1 MIAFVVRRLAGSVV
15 VLFGVSLV
23 IFLTL
28 KLIPGDAAYVLAG
41 PNASAQ
47 EIEAVRQSLGL
58 DQPVPV
64 QYATWLGRALRGDL
78 GRSLELHEPVLQL
91 VIARYANTLILAAS
105 AMLIAALLGVLA
117 GTLAALRPHT
127 LLDRV
132 VMLIALAANST
143 PSFWLGLALI
153 LIFSLGL
160 KMLPSSGM
168 VSARG
173 SGGLLDLL
181 QHLVLPSLTL
191 GAISAALI
199 ARMTRAS
206 LLEVLTQEYV
216 LVARAK
222 GLREGVLVRRHALKN
237 ALLPVLTVI
246 GLQMGSLLGGA
257 VITETIFSWP
267 GIGLQLYR
275 GIALRD
281 VPLVQGAAL
290 VVAASFV
297 LINLVVDVLY
307 SYLDPRIRYS

>member
-1 MIAFVVRRLAGSVV
+1 VTAFVIRRLAASVL
-15 VLFGVSLV
+15 VLFGVSV
-23 IFLTL
+23 VVFGTL

-64 QYATWLGRALRGDL
+64 QYLTWLGRALHGDL

-91 VIARYANTLILAAS
+91 VLTRYMNTLILATS
-105 AMLIAALLGVLA
+105 AIVLATIFGVLA
-117 GTLAALRPHT
+117 GTIAALHPHT
-127 LLDRV
+127 LLDRAL
-132 VMLIALAANST
+132 MLVAVTANST

-153 LIFSLGL
+153 LVFSLGL
-160 KMLPSSGM
+160 RLLPSSGM
-168 VSARG
+168 TSPRG
-173 SGGLLDLL
+173 DGGPLDVL
-181 QHLVLPSLTL
+181 QHLILPSITL

-199 ARMTRAS
+199 ARMTRAT
-206 LLEVLTQEYV
+206 LLEVLSQEYV
-216 LVARAK
+216 VVARSK
-222 GLREGVLVRRHALKN
+222 GLRESLLVRRHALKN
-237 ALLPVLTVI
+237 ALLPVLTVV
-246 GLQMGSLLGGA
+246 GLQMGALLGGA

-267 GIGLQLYR
+267 GIGFQLYR

-297 LINLVVDVLY
+297 AINLMVDLLY
-307 SYLDPRIRYS
+307 SYLDPRIRYG

>member
-1 MIAFVVRRLAGSVV
+1 MTAFLARRLAAAVV
-15 VLFGVSLV
+15 VLFGVSVV

-47 EIEAVRQSLGL
+47 EIEVVRQSLGL
-58 DQPVPV
+58 DQPVPI
-64 QYATWLGRALRGDL
+64 QYVTWLGRALRGDL

-91 VIARYANTLILAAS
+91 VTSRYANTLLLAAS
-105 AMLIAALLGVLA
+105 AMLFAAVFGILA
-117 GTLAALRPHT
+117 GTFAALRAHT
-127 LLDRV
+127 TVDRA
-132 VMLIALAANST
+132 VMLLALTANST

-153 LIFSLGL
+153 LVFSLGL
-160 KMLPSSGM
+160 RLLPSSGM

-173 SGGLLDLL
+173 DGGPLDLL
-181 QHLVLPSLTL
+181 QHLILPSVTL

-222 GLREGVLVRRHALKN
+222 GLRERLIVRRHALKN

-290 VVAASFV
+290 IVAASFV
-297 LINLVVDVLY
+297 VINLLVDLLY
-307 SYLDPRIRYS
+307 SYLDPRIRYN

>member
-1 MIAFVVRRLAGSVV
+1 MTAFVLRRLTASVL
-15 VLFGVSLV
+15 VLFGVSV
-23 IFLTL
+23 VVFLTL

-47 EIEAVRQSLGL
+47 EIETVRQALGL
-58 DQPVPV
+58 DQPVPM
-64 QYATWLGRALRGDL
+64 QYVTWLGRALHGDL

-91 VIARYANTLILAAS
+91 VISRYSNTLVLVVSGMLFAAVVG
-105 AMLIAALLGVLA
+105 ILA
-117 GTLAALRPHT
+117 GTLAALHPHT
-127 LLDRV
+127 VLDRAL
-132 VMLIALAANST
+132 MLVALTANST
-143 PSFWLGLALI
+143 PSFWLGLVLI

-160 KMLPSSGM
+160 KLLPSSGM

-173 SGGLLDLL
+173 DGGILDVL
-181 QHLVLPSLTL
+181 QHLLLPSLTL

-206 LLEVLTQEYV
+206 MLEVLTQEYV

-222 GLREGVLVRRHALKN
+222 GLRQSLLVRRHALKN

-257 VITETIFSWP
+257 VITETIFTWP
-267 GIGLQLYR
+267 GIGYQLYR

-297 LINLVVDVLY
+297 LINLAVDVLY
-307 SYLDPRIRYS
+307 SYLDPRIKYS

>member
-1 MIAFVVRRLAGSVV
+1 VTAFLIRRLAASVV

-23 IFLTL
+23 IFGTL
-28 KLIPGDAAYVLAG
+28 KLVPGDAAYVLAG
-41 PNASAQ
+41 PNASAD
-47 EIEAVRQSLGL
+47 EIEKVRQSLGL
-58 DQPVPV
+58 DRPVPI
-64 QYATWLGRALRGDL
+64 QYLTWLGRALQGDL

-91 VIARYANTLILAAS
+91 VLARYSNTLILATC
-105 AMLIAALLGVLA
+105 AMLFAA
-117 GTLAALRPHT
+117 GTGIVAGTVAALRPHT
-127 LLDRV
+127 WLDRL
-132 VMLIALAANST
+132 VMLATLTANST
-143 PSFWLGLALI
+143 PSFWLGLVLI
-153 LIFSLGL
+153 LVFSLGL
-160 KMLPSSGM
+160 RVLPASGM

-173 SGGLLDLL
+173 DGGLLDVA
-181 QHLVLPSLTL
+181 QHLVLPAITL

-206 LLEVLTQEYV
+206 LLEVLSQEYI

-222 GLREGVLVRRHALKN
+222 GLGEGLLVRRHALKN
-237 ALLPVLTVI
+237 ALLPVLTVV

-290 VVAASFV
+290 VVATSFV
-297 LINLVVDVLY
+297 VINLLVDVLY
-307 SYLDPRIRYS
+307 SYLDPRIRYT

>member
-1 MIAFVVRRLAGSVV
+1 VTAFLARRLGAAVV
-15 VLFGVSLV
+15 VLFGVSVV

-64 QYATWLGRALRGDL
+64 QYVTWLGRAVRGDL

-91 VIARYANTLILAAS
+91 VTSRYANTLLLAVS
-105 AMLIAALLGVLA
+105 AMLFAAVFGILA
-117 GTLAALRPHT
+117 GTFAALRAHT
-127 LLDRV
+127 VVDRALMLL
-132 VMLIALAANST
+132 ALTANST

-153 LIFSLGL
+153 LVFSLGL
-160 KMLPSSGM
+160 RLLPSSGM

-173 SGGLLDLL
+173 NGGPLDLV
-181 QHLVLPSLTL
+181 QHLILPSVTL

-206 LLEVLTQEYV
+206 LLEVMTQEYV

-222 GLREGVLVRRHALKN
+222 GLRERLLVRRHALKN

-290 VVAASFV
+290 IVAASFV
-297 LINLVVDVLY
+297 VINLLVDLLY
-307 SYLDPRIRYS
+307 SYLDPRIRYN

>member
-1 MIAFVVRRLAGSVV
+1 VTAFLVRRLAASVV

-23 IFLTL
+23 VFGTL
-28 KLIPGDAAYVLAG
+28 KLVPGDAAYVLAG
-41 PNASAQ
+41 PNASAE
-47 EIEAVRQSLGL
+47 EIEKVRQSLGL
-58 DQPVPV
+58 DRPVPV
-64 QYATWLGRALRGDL
+64 QYITWLSRALQGDL

-91 VIARYANTLILAAS
+91 VLSRYGNTLILATC
-105 AMLIAALLGVLA
+105 AMLFAAATGVVA
-117 GTLAALRPHT
+117 GTLAALKPHT
-127 LLDRV
+127 WLDRL
-132 VMLIALAANST
+132 VMLVALTANST

-153 LIFSLGL
+153 LVFSLGL
-160 KMLPSSGM
+160 RVLPASGM

-173 SGGLLDLL
+173 DGGLLDVA
-181 QHLVLPSLTL
+181 QHLVLPAVTL

-206 LLEVLTQEYV
+206 LLEVLSQEYI

-222 GLREGVLVRRHALKN
+222 GLRERLMVRRHALKN
-237 ALLPVLTVI
+237 ALLPVLTVV

-290 VVAASFV
+290 VVATSFV
-297 LINLVVDVLY
+297 LINLLVDVLY
-307 SYLDPRIRYS
+307 SYLDPRIRYT

>member
-1 MIAFVVRRLAGSVV
+1 VSAFIVRRLAASVV

-23 IFLTL
+23 VFLTL
-28 KLIPGDAAYVLAG
+28 KIIPGDAAYVLAG

-47 EIEAVRQSLGL
+47 EIDAVRVSLGL
-58 DQPVPV
+58 DQPIPV
-64 QYATWLGRALRGDL
+64 QYVTWLGRALHGDL

-91 VIARYANTLILAAS
+91 VLSRYANTMILAVT
-105 AMLIAALLGVLA
+105 AMLIAGVFGILA
-117 GTLAALRPHT
+117 GTLAALHPHT
-127 LLDRV
+127 LIDRAL
-132 VMLIALAANST
+132 MLVALTANST

-160 KMLPSSGM
+160 KLLPSSGM

-173 SGGLLDLL
+173 DGGPLDVL
-181 QHLVLPSLTL
+181 QHLILPSVTL

-222 GLREGVLVRRHALKN
+222 GLRESLLVRRHALKN
-237 ALLPVLTVI
+237 ALLPVVTVI
-246 GLQMGSLLGGA
+246 ALQVGSLLGGA

-267 GIGLQLYR
+267 GIGFQLYR
-275 GIALRD
+275 GHRAARCGFRTERGPGRGDELCSD
-281 VPLVQGAAL
+281 QPGGGPAVFVP
-290 VVAASFV
+290 
-297 LINLVVDVLY
+297 
-307 SYLDPRIRYS
+307 

>member
-1 MIAFVVRRLAGSVV
+1 MLFASVV
-15 VLFGVSLV
+15 G
-23 IFLTL
+23 ILT
-28 KLIPGDAAYVLAG
+28 G
-41 PNASAQ
+41 
-47 EIEAVRQSLGL
+47 
-58 DQPVPV
+58 
-64 QYATWLGRALRGDL
+64 TF
-78 GRSLELHEPVLQL
+78 
-91 VIARYANTLILAAS
+91 
-105 AMLIAALLGVLA
+105 AALH
-117 GTLAALRPHT
+117 PHT
-127 LLDRV
+127 LLDRAL
-132 VMLIALAANST
+132 MLVTLTANST
-143 PSFWLGLALI
+143 PSFWLGLVLI

-160 KMLPSSGM
+160 KLLPSSGM

-173 SGGLLDLL
+173 DGGPLDVA
-181 QHLVLPSLTL
+181 QHLVLPSITL

-206 LLEVLTQEYV
+206 VLEVLTQEYV

-222 GLREGVLVRRHALKN
+222 GLRQSLLVRRHALKN

-267 GIGLQLYR
+267 GIGFQLYR

-297 LINLVVDVLY
+297 LINLVVDLLY